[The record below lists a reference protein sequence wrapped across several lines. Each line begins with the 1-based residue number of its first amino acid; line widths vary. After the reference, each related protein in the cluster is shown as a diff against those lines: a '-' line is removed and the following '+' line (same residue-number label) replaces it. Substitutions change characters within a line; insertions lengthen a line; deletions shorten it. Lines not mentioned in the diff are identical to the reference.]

1 MCDSIKL
8 EITKNLVQRHHS
20 PFQIEIISNSVRD
33 RPPFISNPV
42 CDHSP
47 CFRKSVHLPVLK
59 KEITSKYKQ
68 KVNIGQLIKKAFE
81 LQSQGKKLEAAKYY
95 SYLIKQGVKD
105 YRVFSNYGIF
115 LNEIGKHKAA
125 ELEIKKAIS
134 LNPEYPNA
142 YYNLAVLY
150 IGQGNFEKAE
160 LELKKTIKLKS
171 DFANAHYNL
180 GFILKDQGRLK
191 EAETHTQKALE
202 VDHQFTDAYLSL
214 STMQTSYTSQKWHN
228 QLFSESLL
236 KNKNNRELVNI
247 FFARSNIFHRKGKY
261 EKSAEN
267 LITANNIKLRIYKSE
282 ANLLIDKTKKL
293 KISSDNY
300 ERNNQEFK
308 NYPMSI
314 FIVGLPRCGSTLIES
329 IISLNSKVKDLGEV
343 NILEKSYK
351 EYKQSEKQINLS
363 EIYWG
368 KLGIT
373 DNKTT
378 TTNKW
383 LFNYQYAG
391 IIAKAI
397 PNAKIIHC
405 YRNPLDNILSTY
417 RAHFATGNNFSSSLV
432 DSAEVYSD
440 QDEIMQTYK
449 KEFKNHIYSLNYDEL
464 VTHPSKEIKSLISWL
479 GWNWNDLYLSPHLNN
494 RKVSTR
500 SNVQVRS
507 PINTKSLGGW
517 KNYKEMLRPAMEII
531 TKKNKYKDLK
541 Y

>member
-1 MCDSIKL
+1 MMKGFG
-8 EITKNLVQRHHS
+8 EKNQ
-20 PFQIEIISNSVRD
+20 
-33 RPPFISNPV
+33 
-42 CDHSP
+42 
-47 CFRKSVHLPVLK
+47 LK
-59 KEITSKYKQ
+59 KIKTPKNAEILNSD
-68 KVNIGQLIKKAFE
+68 QLIKKAFT
-81 LQSQGKKLEAAKYY
+81 LQAQGRKLEAAKHYE
-95 SYLIKQGVKD
+95 YLIKQGIKD

-115 LNEIGKHKAA
+115 LNEIGKHKEA
-125 ELEIKKAIS
+125 ELELKKAIS

-150 IGQGNFEKAE
+150 IGQGNLEKAE

-171 DFANAHYNL
+171 DFAIAHYNL

-191 EAETHTQKALE
+191 EAETYTQKALE
-202 VDHQFTDAYLSL
+202 VDPHFTDAYLSL
-214 STMQTSYTSQKWHN
+214 STMHTSDTSQKWHN

-261 EKSAEN
+261 AESAEN
-267 LITANNIKLRIYKSE
+267 LITANNIKLRIHKSE

-300 ERNNQEFK
+300 ERNNKEFK

-329 IISLNSKVKDLGEV
+329 IISLNSKVRDLGEV
-343 NILEKSYK
+343 NILEKSYR
-351 EYKQSEKQINLS
+351 EYKQSEKQINLC
-363 EIYWG
+363 EIYWE
-368 KLGIT
+368 KLGII

-464 VTHPSKEIKSLISWL
+464 VTHPSKEIKSLIRWL

>member
-1 MCDSIKL
+1 MKGFG
-8 EITKNLVQRHHS
+8 EKNQS
-20 PFQIEIISNSVRD
+20 
-33 RPPFISNPV
+33 
-42 CDHSP
+42 
-47 CFRKSVHLPVLK
+47 K
-59 KEITSKYKQ
+59 KEITSKNKQ

-95 SYLIKQGVKD
+95 AYLIKQGIKD

-115 LNEIGKHKAA
+115 LNEIGKHKEA
-125 ELEIKKAIS
+125 ELELKKAIY

-150 IGQGNFEKAE
+150 IGQGNLEKAE

-171 DFANAHYNL
+171 DFAIAQYNL
-180 GFILKDQGRLK
+180 GFLLKDQGRLK

-293 KISSDNY
+293 KISSENY

-329 IISLNSKVKDLGEV
+329 IISLNSKVRDLGEV
-343 NILEKSYK
+343 NILEKSYR
-351 EYKQSEKQINLS
+351 EYKQSEKKINLS
-363 EIYWG
+363 EIYWK
-368 KLGIT
+368 KLEIT
-373 DNKTT
+373 DNKTI

-464 VTHPSKEIKSLISWL
+464 VTHPSKEIKSLIRWL

>member
-1 MCDSIKL
+1 MKGFG
-8 EITKNLVQRHHS
+8 EKNQS
-20 PFQIEIISNSVRD
+20 
-33 RPPFISNPV
+33 
-42 CDHSP
+42 
-47 CFRKSVHLPVLK
+47 K
-59 KEITSKYKQ
+59 KEKISKNKQ
-68 KVNIGQLIKKAFE
+68 KVNTGQLIKKAFA
-81 LQSQGKKLEAAKYY
+81 LQAQGRKLEAAKYY
-95 SYLIKQGVKD
+95 EYLIKQGIKD
-105 YRVFSNYGIF
+105 CRVFSNYGTF
-115 LNEIGKHKAA
+115 LNEIGKHK
-125 ELEIKKAIS
+125 ESESKLKKAIS
-134 LNPEYPNA
+134 LNPEYANA
-142 YYNLAVLY
+142 YYNLAVLF
-150 IGQGNFEKAE
+150 IGQGNLEKAE
-160 LELKKTIKLKS
+160 LELKKAIKLKS
-171 DFANAHYNL
+171 DFAIAHYNL
-180 GFILKDQGRLK
+180 GFILKDQGRLE
-191 EAETHTQKALE
+191 EAESYTQKALE
-202 VDHQFTDAYLSL
+202 VDPQLTDAYLSL
-214 STMQTSYTSQKWHN
+214 STIQTSNTTQKWHN
-228 QLFSESLL
+228 QLFSENIL

-247 FFARSNIFHRKGKY
+247 FFARSNIFHRKGQF
-261 EKSAEN
+261 EESAEN
-267 LITANNIKLRIYKSE
+267 LVNANNMKLRMHKSE
-282 ANLLIDKTKKL
+282 VDLLIDKTKKL

-300 ERNNQEFK
+300 ESNNQK
-308 NYPMSI
+308 NGNNSMSI
-314 FIVGLPRCGSTLIES
+314 FIVGLPRCGSTLVES
-329 IISLNSKVKDLGEV
+329 IISLNTKVKDLGEV
-343 NILEKSYK
+343 NIFEESYR
-351 EYKQSEKQINLS
+351 EYKQSEKQKSLS
-363 EIYWG
+363 EIYWK
-368 KLGIT
+368 KLEIT
-373 DNKTT
+373 DSKTI

-464 VTHPSKEIKSLISWL
+464 VTHPSREIKSLIRWL

>member
-1 MCDSIKL
+1 MKGFG
-8 EITKNLVQRHHS
+8 EINQ
-20 PFQIEIISNSVRD
+20 SN
-33 RPPFISNPV
+33 
-42 CDHSP
+42 
-47 CFRKSVHLPVLK
+47 K
-59 KEITSKYKQ
+59 KITSKNKQ

-95 SYLIKQGVKD
+95 AYLIKQGIKD

-115 LNEIGKHKAA
+115 LNEIGKHKEA
-125 ELEIKKAIS
+125 ELELKKAIS

-171 DFANAHYNL
+171 DFAIAHYNL

-293 KISSDNY
+293 KISSENY

-329 IISLNSKVKDLGEV
+329 IISLNSKVRDLGEV
-343 NILEKSYK
+343 NILEKSYR
-351 EYKQSEKQINLS
+351 EYKQSEKKINLS
-363 EIYWG
+363 EIYWR
-368 KLGIT
+368 KLEII

-464 VTHPSKEIKSLISWL
+464 VTHPSKEIKSLIRWL

>member
-1 MCDSIKL
+1 MKGFG
-8 EITKNLVQRHHS
+8 EKNQS
-20 PFQIEIISNSVRD
+20 
-33 RPPFISNPV
+33 
-42 CDHSP
+42 
-47 CFRKSVHLPVLK
+47 K
-59 KEITSKYKQ
+59 KEITSKNKQ

-95 SYLIKQGVKD
+95 SFLIKQGVKD

-115 LNEIGKHKAA
+115 LNEIGKHKEA
-125 ELEIKKAIS
+125 ELELKKAIS

-171 DFANAHYNL
+171 DFAIAHYNL

-214 STMQTSYTSQKWHN
+214 STMQTSDSSQKWQN

-261 EKSAEN
+261 EESAEN

-293 KISSDNY
+293 KISSENY

-329 IISLNSKVKDLGEV
+329 IISLNSKVRDLGEV
-343 NILEKSYK
+343 NILEKSYR
-351 EYKQSEKQINLS
+351 EYKQSEKKINLS
-363 EIYWG
+363 EIYWK
-368 KLGIT
+368 KLEIT

-432 DSAEVYSD
+432 DSAKVYSD
-440 QDEIMQTYK
+440 QDDIMQTYK

-464 VTHPSKEIKSLISWL
+464 VTHPSKEIKALIRWL
-479 GWNWNDLYLSPHLNN
+479 GWNWSDLYLSPHLNN

-517 KNYKEMLRPAMEII
+517 KNYKEMLRPAMEIM
-531 TKKNKYKDLK
+531 TKKNKYRDLQ

>member
-1 MCDSIKL
+1 
-8 EITKNLVQRHHS
+8 
-20 PFQIEIISNSVRD
+20 
-33 RPPFISNPV
+33 
-42 CDHSP
+42 
-47 CFRKSVHLPVLK
+47 
-59 KEITSKYKQ
+59 
-68 KVNIGQLIKKAFE
+68 
-81 LQSQGKKLEAAKYY
+81 QGKKLEAAKYY

-115 LNEIGKHKAA
+115 LNEIGKHKEA

-134 LNPEYPNA
+134 LNPEYANA

-171 DFANAHYNL
+171 DFAIAHYNL
-180 GFILKDQGRLK
+180 GFILKDQGKLK

-202 VDHQFTDAYLSL
+202 VDDQFTDAYLSL
-214 STMQTSYTSQKWHN
+214 STMQTSNTSQKWHN

-261 EKSAEN
+261 EESAEN

-293 KISSDNY
+293 KISSENY

-329 IISLNSKVKDLGEV
+329 IISLNSKVRDLGEV
-343 NILEKSYK
+343 NILEKSYR
-351 EYKQSEKQINLS
+351 EYKQSEKKINLS
-363 EIYWG
+363 EIYWK
-368 KLGIT
+368 KLEIT

-464 VTHPSKEIKSLISWL
+464 VTHPSKEIKSLIRWL

>member
-1 MCDSIKL
+1 MKGFG
-8 EITKNLVQRHHS
+8 EKNQS
-20 PFQIEIISNSVRD
+20 
-33 RPPFISNPV
+33 
-42 CDHSP
+42 
-47 CFRKSVHLPVLK
+47 K
-59 KEITSKYKQ
+59 KEITSKNKQ
-68 KVNIGQLIKKAFE
+68 KVNISQLIKKAFE

-95 SYLIKQGVKD
+95 VYLIKQGIKD

-115 LNEIGKHKAA
+115 LNEIGKHKEA
-125 ELEIKKAIS
+125 ELELKKAIS

-150 IGQGNFEKAE
+150 IGQGNLEKAE

-171 DFANAHYNL
+171 DFAIAHYNL

-191 EAETHTQKALE
+191 EAESYTQKALE
-202 VDHQFTDAYLSL
+202 VDPQLTDAYLSL
-214 STMQTSYTSQKWHN
+214 STIQTSNTTQKWHN
-228 QLFSESLL
+228 QLFSENIL

-261 EKSAEN
+261 EESAEN
-267 LITANNIKLRIYKSE
+267 LITANNIKLRIHKSE

-329 IISLNSKVKDLGEV
+329 IISLNSKVRDLGEV
-343 NILEKSYK
+343 NILEKSYR

-363 EIYWG
+363 EIYWE

-464 VTHPSKEIKSLISWL
+464 VTHPSKEIKSLIRWL

>member
-1 MCDSIKL
+1 MKGFG
-8 EITKNLVQRHHS
+8 EKNQS
-20 PFQIEIISNSVRD
+20 
-33 RPPFISNPV
+33 
-42 CDHSP
+42 
-47 CFRKSVHLPVLK
+47 K
-59 KEITSKYKQ
+59 KEITSKNKQ

-81 LQSQGKKLEAAKYY
+81 LQSEGKKLEAAKYY
-95 SYLIKQGVKD
+95 AYLIKQGIKD

-115 LNEIGKHKAA
+115 LNEIGKHKEA
-125 ELEIKKAIS
+125 ELELKKAIS
-134 LNPEYPNA
+134 LNPKYANA
-142 YYNLAVLY
+142 YYNLAVLF
-150 IGQGNFEKAE
+150 IGQGNLEKAE
-160 LELKKTIKLKS
+160 LELKKAIKLKS
-171 DFANAHYNL
+171 DFAIAHYNL

-191 EAETHTQKALE
+191 EAETYTQKALE
-202 VDHQFTDAYLSL
+202 VDPQFTDAYLSL
-214 STMQTSYTSQKWHN
+214 STMQTSDTSQKWHN

-247 FFARSNIFHRKGKY
+247 FFARSNIFHRKKQY
-261 EKSAEN
+261 EESAEN
-267 LITANNIKLRIYKSE
+267 LINANNIKLRMHKSE

-300 ERNNQEFK
+300 ESNNQKFE
-308 NYPMSI
+308 NYSMSI
-314 FIVGLPRCGSTLIES
+314 FIVGLPRCGSTLVES
-329 IISLNSKVKDLGEV
+329 IISLNTKVKDLGEV
-343 NILEKSYK
+343 NIFEESYR
-351 EYKQSEKQINLS
+351 EYKQSEKQKSLS
-363 EIYWG
+363 EIYWK
-368 KLGIT
+368 KLEIT
-373 DNKTT
+373 DSKTI

-432 DSAEVYSD
+432 DSAKVYSD

-464 VTHPSKEIKSLISWL
+464 VTHPSKEIKSLIRWL

>member
-1 MCDSIKL
+1 MKGFG
-8 EITKNLVQRHHS
+8 EKNQS
-20 PFQIEIISNSVRD
+20 
-33 RPPFISNPV
+33 
-42 CDHSP
+42 
-47 CFRKSVHLPVLK
+47 K
-59 KEITSKYKQ
+59 KEKISKNKQ
-68 KVNIGQLIKKAFE
+68 KVNTGQLIKKAFD
-81 LQSQGKKLEAAKYY
+81 LQAQGRKLEAAKYY
-95 SYLIKQGVKD
+95 DYLIKQGIKD
-105 YRVFSNYGIF
+105 HRVFSNYGIF
-115 LNEIGKHKAA
+115 LNEIGKHK
-125 ELEIKKAIS
+125 ESESKLKKAIS
-134 LNPEYPNA
+134 LNPEYANA
-142 YYNLAVLY
+142 YYNLAVLF
-150 IGQGNFEKAE
+150 IGQGNLEKAE
-160 LELKKTIKLKS
+160 LELKKAIKLKS
-171 DFANAHYNL
+171 DFAIAHYNL

-191 EAETHTQKALE
+191 EAESYTQKALK
-202 VDHQFTDAYLSL
+202 VNPQLTDAYLSL
-214 STMQTSYTSQKWHN
+214 STIQTSKTTQKWHD
-228 QLFSESLL
+228 QLFSENIL

-247 FFARSNIFHRKGKY
+247 FFARSNIFHRKGQY
-261 EKSAEN
+261 EESAEN
-267 LITANNIKLRIYKSE
+267 LVNANNMKLRMHKSE
-282 ANLLIDKTKKL
+282 VDLLIDKTKKL

-300 ERNNQEFK
+300 ENNNQKFEH
-308 NYPMSI
+308 YSMSI
-314 FIVGLPRCGSTLIES
+314 FIVGLPRCGSTLVES
-329 IISLNSKVKDLGEV
+329 IISLNTKVKDLGEV
-343 NILEKSYK
+343 NIFEESYR
-351 EYKQSEKQINLS
+351 EYKQSEKQKSLS
-363 EIYWG
+363 EIYWK
-368 KLGIT
+368 KLEIT
-373 DNKTT
+373 DSKTI

-449 KEFKNHIYSLNYDEL
+449 KKFKNHIYSLNYDEL

-517 KNYKEMLRPAMEII
+517 KNYKEMLKPAMEII
-531 TKKNKYKDLK
+531 TKKEKYKDLK

>member
-1 MCDSIKL
+1 MKGFG
-8 EITKNLVQRHHS
+8 EKNQS
-20 PFQIEIISNSVRD
+20 
-33 RPPFISNPV
+33 
-42 CDHSP
+42 
-47 CFRKSVHLPVLK
+47 K
-59 KEITSKYKQ
+59 KEITSKNKQ

-95 SYLIKQGVKD
+95 AYLIKQGIKD
-105 YRVFSNYGIF
+105 YRIFSNYGIF
-115 LNEIGKHKAA
+115 LNEIGKHKEA
-125 ELEIKKAIS
+125 ELELKKAIS

-150 IGQGNFEKAE
+150 IGQGNLEKAE

-171 DFANAHYNL
+171 DFAIAHYNL

-191 EAETHTQKALE
+191 EAETYTQKALE
-202 VDHQFTDAYLSL
+202 VDPQFTDAYLSL
-214 STMQTSYTSQKWHN
+214 STMQTSDTSQKWHN

-261 EKSAEN
+261 EESAEN
-267 LITANNIKLRIYKSE
+267 LITANNIKLRIHKSE

-300 ERNNQEFK
+300 ERNNKEFK

-329 IISLNSKVKDLGEV
+329 IISLNSKVRDLGEV
-343 NILEKSYK
+343 NILEKSYR

-363 EIYWG
+363 EIYWR
-368 KLGIT
+368 KLEIS

-464 VTHPSKEIKSLISWL
+464 VTHPSKEIKSLIRWL

>member
-1 MCDSIKL
+1 MKGFGEKNQSKIK
-8 EITKNLVQRHHS
+8 KN
-20 PFQIEIISNSVRD
+20 
-33 RPPFISNPV
+33 
-42 CDHSP
+42 
-47 CFRKSVHLPVLK
+47 
-59 KEITSKYKQ
+59 SKNKQ
-68 KVNIGQLIKKAFE
+68 KINIGQLITNAFE
-81 LQSQGKKLEAAKYY
+81 LHAQGRKLEAAKYY
-95 SYLIKQGVKD
+95 AYLIEQGIKD
-105 YRVFSNYGIF
+105 HRVFSNYGMF
-115 LNEIGKHKAA
+115 LNEIGKHKEA
-125 ELEIKKAIS
+125 EIKLKKAIS
-134 LNPEYPNA
+134 LNPEYANA
-142 YYNLAVLY
+142 YYNLAVLF
-150 IGQGNFEKAE
+150 IGKGNLEKAE
-160 LELKKTIKLKS
+160 LELKKAIKIKS
-171 DFANAHYNL
+171 DFAIAHYNL

-191 EAETHTQKALE
+191 EAESHTQKALE
-202 VDHQFTDAYLSL
+202 VDPQLTDAYLSL
-214 STMQTSYTSQKWHN
+214 STMQKGDTNQQWHK

-247 FFARSNIFHRKGKY
+247 FFARSNILHRKGKY
-261 EKSAEN
+261 EDSAEN
-267 LITANNIKLRIYKSE
+267 LISANNIKLKTHKST

-293 KISSDNY
+293 KLSTDNY
-300 ERNNQEFK
+300 KRNNQEFE

-314 FIVGLPRCGSTLIES
+314 FIVGLPRCGSTLVES
-329 IISLNSKVKDLGEV
+329 IISLNTKVKDLGEV
-343 NILEKSYK
+343 NIFEESYR
-351 EYKQSEKQINLS
+351 EYKQSEKRKSLS
-363 EIYWG
+363 EIYWK
-368 KLGIT
+368 KLKIT
-373 DNKTT
+373 DSKTI

-432 DSAEVYSD
+432 DSAKIYSD

-464 VTHPSKEIKSLISWL
+464 VTHPSKEIKSLIRWL

-531 TKKNKYKDLK
+531 TKNDKYKELK